1 MKGFGILVLGIA
13 LLSNPAAASQL
24 KEINGETLSNTIK
37 CEAGSFA
44 KSIPHVASLPG
55 NKMKVKISF
64 SESSTNSQ
72 SGGFDF
78 KFPWVV
84 PVGGGGNLSRE
95 QLDKVSVDGIS
106 YNINPSNLINCNKK
120 NIIREGV
127 GIFECLSKNKALFM
141 DAVEGGEGSVSCS
154 SQITATKSG
163 SLNANLVIWTISVGP
178 SGSASDSKTYTFLVA
193 APPPSKN

>member
-1 MKGFGILVLGIA
+1 MKGFGILILGIA
-13 LLSNPAAASQL
+13 LLGTQAEASQL

-55 NKMKVKISF
+55 NKMKVKVSF
-64 SESSTNSQ
+64 SQSSTNSK
-72 SGGFDF
+72 SGGFDL
-78 KFPWVV
+78 KFPWLV
-84 PVGGGGNLSRE
+84 PIGGGANLSRE
-95 QLDKVSVDGIS
+95 QLEKVSVDGIT
-106 YNINPSNLINCNKK
+106 YNINPANLINCNKK
-120 NIIREGV
+120 NIIKEGV
-127 GIFECLSKNKALFM
+127 GIFECLSQNKALFM

-163 SLNANLVIWTISVGP
+163 SLNANLTIWTISVGP
-178 SGSASDSKTYTFLVA
+178 SGSASNSTIYTFLVA